1 MNAPAKDSGGQQS
14 CERARQG
21 AIAPSDDA
29 ADAYKE
35 SLPLLVKT
43 DDSTAT
49 GSSSGS
55 GRNSDG
61 RSSQSRGSRSH
72 GRSRSSTGSV
82 DDVISSLFMLT
93 NFQMQ
98 CSQRDGAAADDDD
111 KESLPPLVKRDAGS
125 SSGRGRSS
133 NSRSSNSRSSNSR
146 SSNSRSS
153 NSRKAAAAR
162 ATAGAAVAQVTAV
175 APAAAEGAAAESS
188 GGAQE
193 PQ

>member
-1 MNAPAKDSGGQQS
+1 M
-14 CERARQG
+14 
-21 AIAPSDDA
+21 
-29 ADAYKE
+29 
-35 SLPLLVKT
+35 
-43 DDSTAT
+43 AT

-98 CSQRDGAAADDDD
+98 CSQRDGGAADNE
-111 KESLPPLVKRDAGS
+111 ESLPPLVKRDARS

-133 NSRSSNSRSSNSR
+133 NSRSSNSRSSQSHGR
-146 SSNSRSS
+146 SSSSTDHRSG
-153 NSRKAAAAR
+153 AR
-162 ATAGAAVAQVTAV
+162 RSG
-175 APAAAEGAAAESS
+175 GSSS
-188 GGAQE
+188 GEQRQSVGADARLHIG
-193 PQ
+193 